1 MKQNYAFLSEKKDN
15 YKVQISIRYSMSE
28 LKIKDKAVCFL
39 FLHEKPERK
48 YNFLKILLISGSQIF
63 FSCPHFWN

>member
-1 MKQNYAFLSEKKDN
+1 MKQNYCFFDRRKDD

-28 LKIKDKAVCFL
+28 SKINDKAVCFL

-48 YNFLKILLISGSQIF
+48 YNFLKILLISGSQTF
-63 FSCPHFWN
+63 FF